1 MNTNWK
7 RAGLLA
13 GLLATL
19 AACSKDKPGTGD
31 TGLETTTADATPA
44 AGAARPPVPG
54 MSDANIFYVI
64 DRANMLDSAA
74 GSVAVTK
81 GTNSEVREY
90 GRLMMRDHHDLRQQA
105 AALAKRIAIAPA
117 PPPNDASQAQADRTM
132 SVLNGA
138 AKGRDFDKAYI
149 DSEVETHKTV
159 LETLV
164 AAMAAAQNAEL
175 QNLIQKAAPTIQG
188 HFDMAQSIQRKL
200 K

>member
-1 MNTNWK
+1 MNFYWK
-7 RAGLLA
+7 RAGMLA
-13 GLLATL
+13 GLLAALT
-19 AACSKDKPGTGD
+19 ACSKDKPGTGD
-31 TGLETTTADATPA
+31 TGLETTTGDATPA

-81 GTNSEVREY
+81 GTNSEIREY
-90 GRLMMRDHHDLRQQA
+90 GRLMMRDHHDLRQRGA
-105 AALAKRIAIAPA
+105 DLAKRIAIAPE
-117 PPPNDASQAQADRTM
+117 PPPNDASQARADKTM
-132 SVLNGA
+132 SELNGA

-149 DSEVETHKTV
+149 DNEVETHKTV

-175 QNLIQKAAPTIQG
+175 QNMIQKAAPTIQG